1 MPARELRMLANDIL
15 AQLNSKGLNGKQ
27 SISVV
32 SEMIALI
39 TNELTGESEN
49 SSGSV

>member
-1 MPARELRMLANDIL
+1 MPARELRMLAHDIL
-15 AQLNSKGLNGKQ
+15 AQLNSKGLDGKQ

-39 TNELTGESEN
+39 TNEITGESSN
-49 SSGSV
+49 NNGNV